1 VFDNEVDVQSG
12 DYSHHSLIF
21 RLSFW
26 GKLSIDDYWCLYDG
40 HVYRFEEVY
49 GMKVKE

>member
-21 RLSFW
+21 RLSF
-26 GKLSIDDYWCLYDG
+26 GENYRLMVIG
-40 HVYRFEEVY
+40 VYMMVTFADLKKFME
-49 GMKVKE
+49 